1 MPSVRDLIERIA
13 TGYRPSAQCQRLKRR
28 DSGHENFNYTN
39 KANKE
44 KQMKTQATN
53 HVMIHERKEL
63 K

>member
-1 MPSVRDLIERIA
+1 VPSVRDLIKRRG
-13 TGYRPSAQCQRLKRR
+13 TDYRPCAQCQRLKRR

-44 KQMKTQATN
+44 KQRKTQATN
-53 HVMIHERKEL
+53 HVMYHERKEM